1 MCISIAGA
9 DMKGEKRIKAIERDI
24 GRRFV
29 GIAFNNLL
37 ALKRK
42 EISRKE
48 FNTVVNHT
56 LRFNS
61 TDADQILNVLISNGK
76 LKATRRRIKIP
87 RM

>member
-1 MCISIAGA
+1 
-9 DMKGEKRIKAIERDI
+9 MKGEKRIRAIERDI

-29 GIAFNNLL
+29 GIALNNVL
-37 ALKRK
+37 ALKRR

-48 FNTVVNHT
+48 FNKVVNHT
-56 LRFNS
+56 LRFSS
-61 TDADQILNVLISNGK
+61 TDADQILNVLISNGR